1 MKSKNPTPDQ
11 KNEALLKDKNTS
23 APTQR
28 GQILAYLKIKQ
39 SLNTLE
45 LRELGFISPAQR
57 LLELKQQGHNIIS
70 IREDVFTPDGRLHRR
85 VARYYLSNIPPAND
99 VCMEGLE

>member
-1 MKSKNPTPDQ
+1 MKSTTSSD
-11 KNEALLKDKNTS
+11 ESSALLNNKDTS
-23 APTQR
+23 ASTQR
-28 GQILAYLKIKQ
+28 SQILAYLKIKQ

-57 LLELKQQGHNIIS
+57 LLELKQQGYNIIS